1 MSSKRPETD
10 SEVFWG
16 KNDPQ
21 GPAPRRRG
29 WLFGLGRGKPKAG
42 AGDQK
47 RLPDGGRTSRRQTG
61 YIDYADVTL
70 AKDAPEP
77 DDEPEYILPET
88 AEQTVDPDKVVL
100 PERLM
105 QVALGEKDVTTT
117 LEPVAKDEAPAK
129 DDAPDE
135 GDAKAEDSNADEAG
149 TPTEGEPEAEEHE
162 ATGEKDSPVASE
174 APAEEPAEER
184 HPNLVVRVEA
194 SPDAGEGEKDAAV
207 VVAMKPKG
215 SDAKPAKAKAA
226 KQAKPEPE
234 HEPEPEPKA
243 KPEPATESKPEPKAE
258 QESESKPEPEAKPKP
273 EPAAATTPAPATK
286 PTPQPAL
293 AQGQHGRHFSDA
305 MAAPGRDYDDTDLAE
320 DEIAQLK
327 ARAEAGD
334 RTAMRSLG
342 NRYQAGNGVPKNYD
356 LMREWWE
363 RAAQA
368 GNTTAMWDLGYYYLI
383 GKYLDQ
389 DVARGVAWFDLA
401 IENGNAD
408 AAFQLALCYGTG
420 MFVEK
425 SYDTARKYFTQALR
439 LGREDAQ
446 DEIDECDRMLQEG
459 AHADASGGPRGGNIV
474 LSHVSRS
481 FGRKKV
487 LDDINLTI
495 KGGELVAIVGS
506 SGGGKSTLGSII
518 LGTLRPTKGRVIF
531 EGELGFVPQQN
542 LVHQNLRVRQQL
554 EFYARAVKHLPG
566 PKAKERI
573 DWVMRELELT
583 GVSRTL
589 IRKCSGGEKRR
600 VSVACELL
608 SYPDGLLL
616 DEPTSGLDPGDSGNL
631 VAVLHALVH
640 DERMSCLVINHDYE
654 NIQLFDKIC
663 FLAHGKVCFY
673 GTPDKL
679 FEYFDTRST
688 REIYTLMDKD
698 PVPFIRRFEEWRRD
712 HPDALGGMC

>member
-1 MSSKRPETD
+1 MGSKRPETD

-16 KNDPQ
+16 KQDPQ
-21 GPAPRRRG
+21 GPPARRLG
-29 WLFGLGRGKPKAG
+29 WPFGLGRGRSKAG
-42 AGDQK
+42 AADDA
-47 RLPDGGRTSRRQTG
+47 RSLPPAGGRAARRQTG

-70 AKDAPEP
+70 AHDEQEP
-77 DDEPEYILPET
+77 DAEPKEAPAAT
-88 AEQTVDPDKVVL
+88 TEQTVDPDKVVL

-105 QVALGEKDVTTT
+105 QVAMGKEGVPAGQESPAKGDAPAGQ
-117 LEPVAKDEAPAK
+117 EPPAKGEAPAK
-129 DDAPDE
+129 
-135 GDAKAEDSNADEAG
+135 
-149 TPTEGEPEAEEHE
+149 EE
-162 ATGEKDSPVASE
+162 V
-174 APAEEPAEER
+174 PAEEKA
-184 HPNLVVRVEA
+184 HPSLIVRVEP
-194 SPDAGEGEKDAAV
+194 SPQPERDEEDAAV
-207 VVAMKPKG
+207 VVAMGPKA
-215 SDAKPAKAKAA
+215 SDRRAPDAKPDEASDEKAPDATAGKKSADA
-226 KQAKPEPE
+226 EPDS
-234 HEPEPEPKA
+234 A
-243 KPEPATESKPEPKAE
+243 
-258 QESESKPEPEAKPKP
+258 
-273 EPAAATTPAPATK
+273 PAAGAEPAPASGEA
-286 PTPQPAL
+286 PQSEPARER
-293 AQGQHGRHFSDA
+293 QGRHFSDA
-305 MAAPGRDYDDTDLAE
+305 MAAPGRDNDDADLAE

-327 ARAEAGD
+327 ARAEGGD
-334 RTAMRSLG
+334 RAAMRSLG
-342 NRYQAGNGVPKNYD
+342 NRYQAGNGVPKDYG

-389 DVARGVAWFDLA
+389 DVARGVAWFNLA

-459 AHADASGGPRGGNIV
+459 THASTSAGPRGGNIV

-487 LDDINLTI
+487 LDDISLTI

-518 LGTLRPTKGRVIF
+518 LGTLRPSKGRVVF
-531 EGELGFVPQQN
+531 DGSFGFVPQQN

-554 EFYARAVKHLPG
+554 EFYARAVKHLPA

-583 GVSRTL
+583 GVAKSL

-663 FLAHGKVCFY
+663 FLANGKVCFY

-698 PVPFIRRFEEWRRD
+698 PLPFIRRFEEWRRD
-712 HPDALGGMC
+712 HPDSLGGMC